1 MSRDMAH
8 ERRVAAERRERAM
21 RAKRESALE
30 LDTETSYV
38 GSILFC
44 LVFVFVFVFWFF
56 FRNPELTADPPP
68 SLHIMPY
75 IVA

>member
-30 LDTETSYV
+30 LDT
-38 GSILFC
+38 G
-44 LVFVFVFVFWFF
+44 
-56 FRNPELTADPPP
+56 RR
-68 SLHIMPY
+68 SLGPGPRGGCGEPASS
-75 IVA
+75 VDSDEEDE